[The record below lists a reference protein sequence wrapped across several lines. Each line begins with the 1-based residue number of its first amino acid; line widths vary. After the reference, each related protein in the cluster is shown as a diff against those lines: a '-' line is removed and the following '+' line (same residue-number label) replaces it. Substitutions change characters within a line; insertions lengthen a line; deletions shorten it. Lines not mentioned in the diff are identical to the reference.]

1 MRYLALR
8 LAAAALTPLLV
19 LRPVP
24 AHCAPAAAPEVRM
37 DHISVVAVGKGS
49 PVILIPGLASP
60 RAVWDGVVPGLARTH
75 RVYLVQVNGF
85 AGDAPGANL
94 TPGLLD
100 GIVADLHTLIVRD
113 KLVRPK
119 IVGHSMGG
127 LVALMLARAHP
138 GDADSLMV
146 VDSLPFF
153 SVLFAPPGVDATV
166 AMVAPTAATMRDKV
180 AAGYGKP
187 ADPAAIEASTAGMA
201 LKPDSIAKTKV
212 WAAAADPRVTA
223 QSLYEDLTT
232 DLRPALAAI
241 ATPVT
246 LVYPWSAK
254 SPPKPMVDAFYRKQY
269 AALPHVTYVDIG
281 DAAHFVMLDQPETFA
296 SALAAFVAG

>member
-19 LRPVP
+19 HPVP
-24 AHCAPAAAPEVRM
+24 AHCTPAAAPEQRM
-37 DHISVVAVGKGS
+37 PHISVVATGKGS

-60 RAVWDGVVPGLARTH
+60 RAVWDGVVPDLARKH

-94 TPGLLD
+94 APGLLD
-100 GIVADLHTLIVRD
+100 GIVADLHALIVRD

-138 GDADSLMV
+138 DDAGSVMV
-146 VDSLPFF
+146 VDALPFF
-153 SVLFAPPGVDATV
+153 SVLFVPPGVDATV
-166 AMVAPTAATMRDKV
+166 AMVTPTAAAMRDKI

-187 ADPAAIEASTAGMA
+187 TDPAAVEASTAAMA
-201 LKPDSIAKTKV
+201 LKPDSIARLKV
-212 WAAAADPRVTA
+212 WAAAADARVTA
-223 QSLYEDLTT
+223 QALYEDLTT
-232 DLRPALAAI
+232 DLRPDLAAI

-246 LVYPWSAK
+246 LVYPWNAK
-254 SPPKPMVDAFYRKQY
+254 SPPKPMVDAFYRKQF
-269 AALPHVTYVDIG
+269 AALPHITYVDVG
-281 DAAHFVMLDQPETFA
+281 DAAHFVMLDQPGAFA
-296 SALAAFVAG
+296 AALAAFVAG